1 MRNYKDIKSKL
12 FPLIKEYKDK
22 GKKWLD
28 GETENKYISYFSG
41 GIIFLYIVISFF
53 TGSGL
58 SNKEAKDIE
67 EACLVTANNFTP
79 ADPIA
84 NKKYCKCTVKKAK
97 NKVSKEEYD
106 YYSETGASLIK
117 DPSKMTNKIK
127 KLNKI
132 MDICTAKYYK

>member
-1 MRNYKDIKSKL
+1 MSNYKDIKSKL
-12 FPLIKEYKDK
+12 FSLIKESKDK
-22 GKKWLD
+22 GKIWLK

-41 GIIFLYIVISFF
+41 GIFILYIVISFL
-53 TGSGL
+53 TGPSL

-67 EACLVTANNFTP
+67 EACLVTANNLTP
-79 ADPIA
+79 ADPKA
-84 NKKYCKCTVKKAK
+84 NKKYCKCTVKKAR

-106 YYSETGASLIK
+106 YYSDTGASLIQ

-132 MDICTAKYYK
+132 MDICYAKYYK